1 MSTLGYMFVA
11 GCNADTF
18 TNANDSDML
27 IYPQSSTQRI
37 LIGVQTGSTA
47 TMTIS
52 SNIGINTSNPT
63 ETLAVAGSFSLSNYG
78 KSVFYTSN
86 NNIGIGISN
95 PTAALHVVG
104 GTTVQ
109 GDLTIGNAIGIK
121 GLTIYKRD
129 GGNANV
135 TSTSVL
141 GFSNDSTGV
150 TIRTTSN
157 SQHIYILTSNTER
170 MRITEQ
176 GIVNF
181 TSNLTITG
189 HIIPN
194 SNITYDLGTS
204 NLRFKDLYL
213 SGNTIIFGDT
223 RISTSSNG
231 GIVVTNSNGQVSDS
245 TVSQITLSN
254 FGETAIYTSNNNIGI
269 GTSNPLSALDV
280 VGSLRLSSNIIAN
293 TTDTSNHP
301 AYTWF
306 NDVSTGMY
314 HQGTGQIGFST
325 QGTSVMTL
333 CNGTVSISSNLTVMG
348 QLTVSNVT
356 YVTSNVTIY
365 ASESVQSNLSV
376 VGVTTLASNLTMS
389 NYGMLSLY
397 TSNSYLG
404 IAKSNPEYTV
414 DITGNVN
421 FSGNL
426 YQNGAIFTSGGGGGG
441 GWSNTST
448 NIFVIGSNVGIGTQ
462 APTEALQVS
471 GGKVFSDTQIL
482 GTSNDSSNIPSFSFK
497 QDSNTGIFHPTTG
510 QLGITAAGSNVF
522 MASPSNILL
531 NTSVQMPS
539 TVTFAGFSITQ
550 RTDATTLMTVPQTWT
565 NSACNVYITGSNV
578 GIGKTNPAFP
588 LDVNGIINATN
599 LYVAG
604 APYIGSQWA
613 NSNNIVYLLNSNVG
627 IGTSNPTST
636 LTVNGTLEAS
646 SNPYCFLS
654 GNTGQTT
661 VLANSKIPFNIVL
674 TDVTSSWNTTNKNY
688 TAPKTGKYL
697 LTFNPYLSAGGGRI
711 MIYINNVVFEYLLHI
726 STTLLQYSSS
736 VVLYLNQ
743 NDVVDLRPLNGN
755 VDLFYNI
762 PSQSYHHT
770 TLTITY
776 IP

>member
-78 KSVFYTSN
+78 KSVLYTSN
-86 NNIGIGISN
+86 NNIGIGTSN
-95 PTAALHVVG
+95 PTAALHVAG

-109 GDLTIGNAIGIK
+109 GDLTIGNSIGIK

-170 MRITEQ
+170 MRITEK
-176 GIVNF
+176 GIINI

-213 SGNTIIFGDT
+213 SGNTIIFGDA
-223 RISTSSNG
+223 RITTSSNG
-231 GIVVTNSNGQVSDS
+231 GIVVTNSNGVISDS
-245 TVSQITLSN
+245 TVAQITLSN
-254 FGETAIYTSNNNIGI
+254 YGSTAIYTSNNNIGI

-280 VGSLRLSSNIIAN
+280 VGSLRLSSNVIAN
-293 TTDTSNHP
+293 TTDTSNYP
-301 AYTWF
+301 AYTWY

-325 QGTSVMTL
+325 SGTSVMTL
-333 CNGTVSISSNLTVMG
+333 SNGTVSISSNLVVMG
-348 QLTVSNVT
+348 RLTVSNVT

-365 ASESVQSNLSV
+365 ASESVQSNLAV

-389 NYGMLSLY
+389 NYGTISLY
-397 TSNSYLG
+397 TSNSFLG
-404 IAKSNPEYTV
+404 IAKSNPAYTV

-441 GWSNTST
+441 VGW
-448 NIFVIGSNVGIGTQ
+448 VGAGT
-462 APTEALQVS
+462 
-471 GGKVFSDTQIL
+471 
-482 GTSNDSSNIPSFSFK
+482 SSNIYTY
-497 QDSNTGIFHPTTG
+497 SNFGVGTNTPLYPVH
-510 QLGITAAGSNVF
+510 ITNGSN
-522 MASPSNILL
+522 
-531 NTSVQMPS
+531 NTSIYASYDIV
-539 TVTFAGFSITQ
+539 AFSDERVKSEI
-550 RTDATTLMTVPQTWT
+550 
-565 NSACNVYITGSNV
+565 
-578 GIGKTNPAFP
+578 
-588 LDVNGIINATN
+588 
-599 LYVAG
+599 
-604 APYIGSQWA
+604 
-613 NSNNIVYLLNSNVG
+613 
-627 IGTSNPTST
+627 
-636 LTVNGTLEAS
+636 
-646 SNPYCFLS
+646 
-654 GNTGQTT
+654 
-661 VLANSKIPFNIVL
+661 SKINNALSKVL
-674 TDVTSSWNTTNKNY
+674 KINGYTYSRADSSSAKRS
-688 TAPKTGKYL
+688 TGVIAQEVKYVL
-697 LTFNPYLSAGGGRI
+697 PEAVHEDANGYLSVAYGNMAGLLIESIKELYSIIQSQQSRI
-711 MIYINNVVFEYLLHI
+711 
-726 STTLLQYSSS
+726 
-736 VVLYLNQ
+736 
-743 NDVVDLRPLNGN
+743 NDLEQKIMG
-755 VDLFYNI
+755 
-762 PSQSYHHT
+762 
-770 TLTITY
+770 
-776 IP
+776 